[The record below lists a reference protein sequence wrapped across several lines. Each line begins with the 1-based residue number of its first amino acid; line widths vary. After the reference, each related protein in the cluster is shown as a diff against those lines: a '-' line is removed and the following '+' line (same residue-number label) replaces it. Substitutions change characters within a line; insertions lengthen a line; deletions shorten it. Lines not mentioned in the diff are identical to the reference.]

1 MKINIYYGGRGVLDD
16 PTIYVIKKM
25 EEVLGELRVEIKSYN
40 LYEYKNEITTLPETL
55 KEPDGIILA
64 TTVEWM
70 GIGGY
75 MTQFLDAC
83 WLYGDKSRIS
93 EIYMQPVVISK
104 TYGEREGMMTLE
116 NAWEIL
122 GGNLC
127 SGLCGYVE
135 DRIAFESDNDY
146 LHIIEKKAENLYR
159 TISQKATALPASNQ
173 AVTRTIMRRETMD
186 LTPQESE
193 QLSRYVADDTYVA
206 QQKQDVRELSS
217 IYRNMLGTNSGNDGG
232 LDYAEAFRSH
242 FVPGEREKVSYLIN
256 IEGAPK
262 PLYIGIDGSEIVCH
276 YGEEGDVDVEIK
288 AGREIMDDITAGR
301 ATFQRAFTMGDLSAR
316 GPIRV
321 LRLLDEAIPFMK

>member
-16 PTIYVIKKM
+16 PTIYVLKKM
-25 EEVLGELRVEIKSYN
+25 EAVLAELRVDVNTYN
-40 LYEYKNEITTLPETL
+40 LYEYKHEITTLPETL

-83 WLYGDKSRIS
+83 WLYGDKEKIANT
-93 EIYMQPVVISK
+93 YMQPVVISK

-122 GGNLC
+122 GGHLC

-135 DRIAFESDNDY
+135 DRAVFESDQDF

-159 TISQKATALPASNQ
+159 TISQKAASLPASNR
-173 AVTRTIMRRETMD
+173 AITRTVMRSEVME

-193 QLSRYVADDTYVA
+193 QLSRYVADDSYVQ
-206 QQKQDVRELSS
+206 QQKKDVIELSS
-217 IYRNMLGTNSGNDGG
+217 LYRNMLGSAGADDGSG
-232 LDYAEAFRSH
+232 YIESFRSH
-242 FVPGEREKVSYLIN
+242 FVPQEMMRVSYQLIL
-256 IEGAPK
+256 EGQGK
-262 PLYIGIDGSEIVCH
+262 PLYIGIDNEELICR
-276 YGEEGDVDVEIK
+276 YGEVSDVDVEIK
-288 AGREIMDDITAGR
+288 LTTEVLDEIIAGRS
-301 ATFQRAFTMGDLSAR
+301 TFQKAFMMGELSAR
-316 GPIRV
+316 GPIKV
-321 LRLLDEAIPFMK
+321 LRMLDEAVPFME

>member
-16 PTIYVIKKM
+16 PTIYVLKKM
-25 EEVLGELRVEIKSYN
+25 EAVLSELRVEVTTYN

-70 GIGGY
+70 GVGGY

-83 WLYGDKSRIS
+83 WLYGDKERIQ

-116 NAWEIL
+116 NGWEIL
-122 GGNLC
+122 GGHLC

-135 DRIAFESDNDY
+135 DRTAFESDQEY
-146 LHIIEKKAENLYR
+146 LRIIEKKAENLYR
-159 TISQKATALPASNQ
+159 TISQSATSLPTSNQ
-173 AVTRTIMRRETMD
+173 AVTRTVMRTETME

-206 QQKQDVRELSS
+206 KQKQDVLELSS
-217 IYRNMLGTNSGNDGG
+217 IYRNMLGSTADDSDEYI
-232 LDYAEAFRSH
+232 DIFKSH
-242 FVPGEREKVSYLIN
+242 FIPQEMMRVSYQFV
-256 IEGAPK
+256 IEGAKK
-262 PLYIGIDGSEIVCH
+262 PLYLMIDNDEIVCH
-276 YGEEGDVDVEIK
+276 YGEVSDVDVEI
-288 AGREIMDDITAGR
+288 RLSPDIMDEIVSGR
-301 ATFQRAFTMGDLSAR
+301 STFQKAFTMGDLSAK

-321 LRLLDEAIPFMK
+321 IRMLDEAIPFMD

>member
-25 EEVLGELRVEIKSYN
+25 EAVLMELRVDVTKYN

-83 WLYGDKSRIS
+83 WLYGDKSRIA

-122 GGNLC
+122 GGNLT
-127 SGLCGYVE
+127 SGLCGYVD
-135 DRIAFESDNDY
+135 DRAAFESDQEY

-159 TISQKATALPASNQ
+159 TISQRATSLPASNQ
-173 AVTRTIMRRETMD
+173 AITHTIMRSETME

-206 QQKQDVRELSS
+206 QQKQDVLELSS
-217 IYRNMLGTNSGNDGG
+217 IYRNMLGWGADG
-232 LDYAEAFRSH
+232 DRS
-242 FVPGEREKVSYLIN
+242 E
-256 IEGAPK
+256 
-262 PLYIGIDGSEIVCH
+262 
-276 YGEEGDVDVEIK
+276 
-288 AGREIMDDITAGR
+288 T
-301 ATFQRAFTMGDLSAR
+301 
-316 GPIRV
+316 
-321 LRLLDEAIPFMK
+321 

>member
-16 PTIYVIKKM
+16 PTIYVLKKM
-25 EEVLGELRVEIKSYN
+25 EAVLKELRVEVKTYN

-122 GGNLC
+122 GGNITG
-127 SGLCGYVE
+127 GLCGYVE
-135 DRIAFESDNDY
+135 DRSEFESDQEY
-146 LHIIEKKAENLYR
+146 RQIIEKKAENLYR
-159 TISQKATALPASNQ
+159 TISQRATSLPASNQ
-173 AVTRTIMRRETMD
+173 AITRTIMRSETME

-206 QQKQDVRELSS
+206 QQKQDVLELSS
-217 IYRNMLGTNSGNDGG
+217 IYRNMLGSSPDDSD
-232 LDYAEAFRSH
+232 DYIESFKSH
-242 FVPGEREKVSYLIN
+242 FVPQEGMRVSYQFVID
-256 IEGAPK
+256 GMAK
-262 PLYIGIDGSEIVCH
+262 PLYLGIYGDELICH
-276 YGEEGDVDVEIK
+276 YGEGSDVDVEIRLAPEVLDGIV
-288 AGREIMDDITAGR
+288 AGRS
-301 ATFQRAFTMGDLSAR
+301 TFQKAFTMGELSAK
-316 GPIRV
+316 GPMRV
-321 LRLLDEAIPFMK
+321 IYMLDEAIPFMD

>member
-16 PTIYVIKKM
+16 PTIYVLKKM
-25 EEVLGELRVEIKSYN
+25 EAVLLELRVDVTTYN

-83 WLYGDKSRIS
+83 WLYGDKERMAD
-93 EIYMQPVVISK
+93 IYMQPVVISK

-122 GGNLC
+122 GGHLC

-135 DRIAFESDNDY
+135 DRATFESDNGF

-159 TISQKATALPASNQ
+159 TISQKATSLPASNQ
-173 AVTRTIMRRETMD
+173 AITRTIMRNESIQ
-186 LTPQESE
+186 LSPQESE
-193 QLSRYVADDTYVA
+193 QLSKNLADDTYV
-206 QQKQDVRELSS
+206 QKQKQDVIELSS
-217 IYRNMLGTNSGNDGG
+217 IYRNMLTGSGDAET
-232 LDYAEAFRSH
+232 DYVEGFKSH
-242 FVPGEREKVSYLIN
+242 FIPQEMMKVSYQFL
-256 IEGAPK
+256 IEGMAK
-262 PLYIGIDGSEIVCH
+262 PLYLGIDNDEVICH
-276 YGEEGDVDVEIK
+276 YGEVPDVDVEIRLAPEVMDEII
-288 AGREIMDDITAGR
+288 AGRS
-301 ATFQRAFTMGDLSAR
+301 TFQRAFTMGDLSAR
-316 GPIRV
+316 GPIKV
-321 LRLLDEAIPFMK
+321 LRMLDDAIPFMD